1 MKKLFLLAMLALI
14 CAYAGRRDGR
24 AYKHSHEEIWAR
36 YGADICMAERVPA
49 ALADDLCDF
58 AYMARFKEKK
68 EIEPFFKFV
77 TE

>member
-36 YGADICMAERVPA
+36 YGADICMAERG
-49 ALADDLCDF
+49 
-58 AYMARFKEKK
+58 R
-68 EIEPFFKFV
+68 
-77 TE
+77 